1 MPGTNVSV
9 TTKLVSRKG
18 FAGSIPALGVNFF
31 ERESKEEDE
40 MKTLNISRVKLTL

>member
-1 MPGTNVSV
+1 
-9 TTKLVSRKG
+9 
-18 FAGSIPALGVNFF
+18 VNFF